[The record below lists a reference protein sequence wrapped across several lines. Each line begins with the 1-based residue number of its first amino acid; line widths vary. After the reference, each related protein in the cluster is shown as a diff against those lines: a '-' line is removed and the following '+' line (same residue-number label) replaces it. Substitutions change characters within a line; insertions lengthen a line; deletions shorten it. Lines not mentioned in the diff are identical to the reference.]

1 MKKDNIL
8 NHETL
13 KFIPWNEISETL
25 QLDGRQEG
33 YIIMPSTYNPGMKG
47 PFILSVSTDF
57 FVDSHPM
64 ARGDHL
70 ACGHAIYRACIV
82 GI

>member
-1 MKKDNIL
+1 MIGFYVFEGNVEMKKDNIL

-47 PFILSVSTDF
+47 PFIDSNLKE
-57 FVDSHPM
+57 VDI
-64 ARGDHL
+64 L
-70 ACGHAIYRACIV
+70 IV
-82 GI
+82 ELRHYNRFL